1 MVGDENKSLKI
12 LLITPKGRKEL
23 KSSVRPSFAVAI
35 GALVSITPRRHHV
48 ELVDELFGDEI
59 DYNGNYDLVGVTVRT
74 VAASRAYEIGDRFLK
89 ARTKVVF
96 GGVHPKFKLD
106 EAMAH
111 CSSVVCGEAE
121 NLWEAVLRDVE
132 QGDLKPI
139 YEAADFPPV
148 KTIPALDYE
157 RIFASSK
164 REKVGSH
171 RFIPIYAT
179 RGCPYSCSFCVTP
192 RFSGRLYRTQS
203 PELLKQQIEQAR
215 RFWFKGSRFR
225 DKPLFMF
232 TDENFAVNKKKTREL
247 LEAIKECNIRFSILV
262 SLNFLEDMNIV
273 RLLVEAGCAMAGVG
287 FESIQKEAI
296 ENYGKKHQNKV
307 ERFTSVVTQCQE
319 AGLSIQGSF
328 IIDPTRDTYQDIK
341 ALETFVRV
349 NHITMPVLNL
359 LTPYPGTETYDE
371 YDKNGLIVD
380 YDWDKYSAFSLV
392 IKTANCDPDEYQI
405 KYLKSY
411 INMYSWRSILSRMW
425 HNHGDHMELVT
436 GIIWRRN
443 LRDRL
448 RAAIKGTQPQATLV
462 AERSSGLP
470 KETN

>member
-1 MVGDENKSLKI
+1 MVDEKKSLRI
-12 LLITPKGRKEL
+12 LLITPKGRKEFS
-23 KSSVRPSFAVAI
+23 SSVRPVFTAAI
-35 GALVSITPRRHHV
+35 GTLVSLTPRQHHI
-48 ELVDELFGDEI
+48 ELADELFDDEI
-59 DYNGNYDLVGVTVRT
+59 DYSGNYDLVGVTVRT
-74 VAASRAYEIGDRFLK
+74 MAANRAYEIGDRFLQ
-89 ARTKVVF
+89 AGTKVVF

-132 QGDLKPI
+132 QGDLKRV
-139 YEAADFPPV
+139 YDAADFPPV

-171 RFIPIYAT
+171 QFIPIYAT

-192 RFSGRLYRTQS
+192 KFSGKLYRTQS

-215 RFWFKGSRFR
+215 RFCFKGSRFGE
-225 DKPLFMF
+225 KPLFMF

-247 LEAIKECNIRFSILV
+247 LEVIKECNIRFSILI
-262 SLNFLEDMNIV
+262 SLNFLEDMSIV
-273 RLLVEAGCAMAGVG
+273 KLLVEAGCIMAGVG
-287 FESIQKEAI
+287 FESIRKEAI
-296 ENYGKKHQNKV
+296 EDYGKKHQNNV
-307 ERFTSVVTQCQE
+307 EKFSSVVRQCQK
-319 AGLSIQGSF
+319 AGLTIQGSF
-328 IIDPTRDTYQDIK
+328 IIDPTKDTYQDIK

-359 LTPYPGTETYDE
+359 LTPYPGTETYDRF
-371 YDKNGLIVD
+371 DKNGLIVD

-392 IKTANCDPDEYQI
+392 IKAAHHDPHEYQI

-411 INMYSWRSILSRMW
+411 INMYSWRSILSRML
-425 HNHGDHMELVT
+425 HNRGSQMELVT
-436 GIIWRRN
+436 GVIWRRN

-448 RAAIKGTQPQATLV
+448 RAAIKEKQPKTTVVPARPSLF
-462 AERSSGLP
+462 S